1 MKKKRICM
9 ALAAALSLSLA
20 VSATALAAIPS
31 DIGGHWAQGTIIQW
45 TTNGYISGYPDG
57 TFKPDN
63 SITRAE
69 FVVMVNKAMGY
80 NKRGNAY
87 FSDVSA
93 AHWAYAEI
101 MKGVEAGY
109 ITGNGDGTFRPDAP
123 VTRQEAAVMISKIL
137 GLDQDY
143 ASAAK
148 YVDYRY
154 IPSWAAG
161 YVGAVSKAG
170 IMTGYP
176 DGDFKSDRVLTRAE
190 SVVSLDKT
198 KNYDSK
204 VEEDKDDREVFE
216 DYRLTSSSLSDKIIK
231 GDLII
236 SSSLSNRNVSLDNV
250 KVEGK
255 LIVEGG
261 KTVTADDCEISELE
275 MNRSDVE
282 FDATGRT
289 KVGKTTFEK
298 YGKLSGSGYSRV
310 IIDEEFNSYIELD
323 ADIDYVELDADTNV
337 RLLENCVIETFEAT
351 KNADN
356 ATVNFNKAE
365 VEDMDIYDAIRI
377 TGRGD
382 INNMTVYK
390 SGVKS
395 SIRPDH
401 LDRRNGASKPDYTST
416 SSGDVGYNPGS
427 RYDDLTASRD
437 KLYKGGRY
445 DDVKVTA
452 DGGVT
457 LKNMTIYGN
466 LTIDEDV
473 ENGEVYLEDLDI
485 RGRVYIYG
493 GGENTVSFKDC
504 EIEGNIYAKKDHKDT
519 PVGLYIDSDTVEN
532 FDGDLYIDDDGAI
545 LENGGKLDKVY
556 VLTKSKVEIDTDVKN
571 LYVNAKT
578 DNLTITS
585 GTTVDKLSIS
595 SSSAKDSTITN
606 DGTINELNTSQ
617 NITVD
622 GSGTIKDKT
631 GSGNVTT
638 GESQNISVTGVS
650 LNKTATTIEVGKTE
664 KLTATVQPTNATN
677 QKVTWSSSNTDI
689 ATVGTDGTVTAKA
702 VGTADITVT
711 TADGSKTATCAVT
724 VKEAQA
730 ETKPATGVTLNQD
743 TLTLTVGGT
752 DGTLTATVK
761 PADTTDKLKWTVS
774 DNSENIS
781 ITENN
786 DGSVTVKA
794 LKATEENKTVT
805 IVATAGSVS
814 DTCTVTVKPATVEV
828 ESVSLSESSFSLK
841 EGDSKTLTATVNP
854 DTATDKT
861 VTWTISGTN
870 SGAVTLNTATGNQ
883 VTVTAANAGTATIT
897 ATAGGKTATCT
908 VTVTARPV
916 AVESVTITG
925 TGVTGETEKTA
936 TMTAGGTL
944 QLSATVKP
952 ENATEQG
959 VTWESSDNSVATVS
973 NGTVTAKNVT
983 EKKTVTITAK
993 SVSNEEKSDSI
1004 TITVNPVAVSKV
1016 ELNQTSANMT
1026 VGGNTLQL
1034 TATVTPE
1041 NAANKEVTWSVE
1053 NTEGSE
1059 VVSLSGTTGNSITV
1073 TAESGGKATITA
1085 TAGGKTATCEV
1096 TVTVPVTGVTIKDSS
1111 ENTTSATMTLS
1122 EGTTTT
1128 LQLTATVT
1136 PPNATNNTVTWS
1148 VENPEG
1154 TNVVSL
1160 SGTTGNSITVT
1171 ANSAGSATITA
1182 TAGGQSAQFTI
1193 TVNAATTT
1201 PGEGGTKTGGDQ
1213 NGNTQPGGQTET
1225 QPGTPGTGEGNGTKT
1240 GETTPTTQA
1249 TNNAI
1254 VVSR

>member
-198 KNYDSK
+198 KNYDGK

-261 KTVTADDCEISELE
+261 KTVTADGCEISELE

-310 IIDEEFNSYIELD
+310 IIDEEFSSYIELD
-323 ADIDYVELDADTNV
+323 ANIDYVELDADTNV

-427 RYDDLTASRD
+427 RYDDLTVSRNN
-437 KLYKGGRY
+437 KIYKGGRY

-452 DGGVT
+452 DERVT
-457 LKNMTIYGN
+457 LKDMTIYGD

-473 ENGEVYLEDLDI
+473 EDGDVYLDDLDI
-485 RGRVYIYG
+485 RGHVYIYG
-493 GGENTVSFKDC
+493 GGESTVSFKDC
-504 EIEGNIYAKKDHKDT
+504 EIEGNIYAKKDYKDM
-519 PVGLYIDSDTVEN
+519 PVGLYIDGDTVEN
-532 FDGDLYIDDDGAI
+532 FDGTLVIEKNGAI
-545 LENGGKLDKVY
+545 VKGAGKLDNVN

-595 SSSAKDSTITN
+595 SSSAKDSTIKLDGNVKEISTN
-606 DGTINELNTSQ
+606 YD
-617 NITVD
+617 ITVTGSGD
-622 GSGTIKDKT
+622 YDKKTGSGTINGKEET
-631 GSGNVTT
+631 IAVT
-638 GESQNISVTGVS
+638 EVT
-650 LNKTATTIEVGKTE
+650 LNKTALTLTEGASE
-664 KLTATVQPTNATN
+664 KLKATVKPDNATN
-677 QKVTWSSSNTDI
+677 KELKWSSSDTSI
-689 ATVGTDGTVTAKA
+689 ATVDNTGKVLGMSAGNA
-702 VGTADITVT
+702 VITVT
-711 TADGSKTATCAVT
+711 TKDGSKTATCNVT
-724 VKEAQA
+724 VI
-730 ETKPATGVTLNQD
+730 TPD
-743 TLTLTVGGT
+743 
-752 DGTLTATVK
+752 
-761 PADTTDKLKWTVS
+761 VS
-774 DNSENIS
+774 
-781 ITENN
+781 
-786 DGSVTVKA
+786 
-794 LKATEENKTVT
+794 
-805 IVATAGSVS
+805 
-814 DTCTVTVKPATVEV
+814 V
-828 ESVSLSESSFSLK
+828 ESVGLNTNSLRLSIGEPGQLTAIVNPSNATNKEVTWSSSNPSVATVDDTGKVLGMSAGNAVITVTTKDGSKTATCDVEVIAPVVNVESIGINLTELSLSPGEASQ
-841 EGDSKTLTATVNP
+841 LTATVNP
-854 DTATDKT
+854 INATNKKVNWSSSNPTVATVDSTGKVLGLTA
-861 VTWTISGTN
+861 G
-870 SGAVTLNTATGNQ
+870 G
-883 VTVTAANAGTATIT
+883 ATIT
-897 ATAGGKTATCT
+897 A
-908 VTVTARPV
+908 
-916 AVESVTITG
+916 
-925 TGVTGETEKTA
+925 ETEDGARKITCNV
-936 TMTAGGTL
+936 
-944 QLSATVKP
+944 TVKP
-952 ENATEQG
+952 LDTVINKSTSLSPGEGIQLG
-959 VTWESSDNSVATVS
+959 VSDVTNEAVISWSVA
-973 NGTVTAKNVT
+973 NGVIAKV
-983 EKKTVTITAK
+983 
-993 SVSNEEKSDSI
+993 NE
-1004 TITVNPVAVSKV
+1004 TGYAV
-1016 ELNQTSANMT
+1016 
-1026 VGGNTLQL
+1026 GL
-1034 TATVTPE
+1034 T
-1041 NAANKEVTWSVE
+1041 
-1053 NTEGSE
+1053 
-1059 VVSLSGTTGNSITV
+1059 SGTT
-1073 TAESGGKATITA
+1073 TITA
-1085 TAGGKTATCEV
+1085 TTTSGLKV
-1096 TVTVPVTGVTIKDSS
+1096 IWTVTVI
-1111 ENTTSATMTLS
+1111 
-1122 EGTTTT
+1122 
-1128 LQLTATVT
+1128 
-1136 PPNATNNTVTWS
+1136 
-1148 VENPEG
+1148 
-1154 TNVVSL
+1154 
-1160 SGTTGNSITVT
+1160 
-1171 ANSAGSATITA
+1171 
-1182 TAGGQSAQFTI
+1182 
-1193 TVNAATTT
+1193 
-1201 PGEGGTKTGGDQ
+1201 
-1213 NGNTQPGGQTET
+1213 
-1225 QPGTPGTGEGNGTKT
+1225 
-1240 GETTPTTQA
+1240 
-1249 TNNAI
+1249 
-1254 VVSR
+1254 

>member
-9 ALAAALSLSLA
+9 ALAAALSMSLA
-20 VSATALAAIPS
+20 ISATALAAIPS

-45 TTNGYISGYPDG
+45 TSNGYISGYPDG

-198 KNYDSK
+198 KNYDGK

-310 IIDEEFNSYIELD
+310 IIDEGFNSYIELD
-323 ADIDYVELDADTNV
+323 ANIDYVELDADTNV

-437 KLYKGGRY
+437 DKTYRGGKY
-445 DDVKVTA
+445 DDVRVT
-452 DGGVT
+452 GEGVK
-457 LKNMTIYGN
+457 LKNMTIYGD

-473 ENGEVYLEDLDI
+473 ENGDVYLEDLDI
-485 RGRVYIYG
+485 RGKVYIYG
-493 GGENTVSFKDC
+493 GGQNTVSFEDC
-504 EIEGNIYAKKDHKDT
+504 EIGGNIYARKDYRAT
-519 PVGLYIDSDTVEN
+519 PVGIEFKDSYSAEH
-532 FDGDLYIDDDGAI
+532 FDGTLVIEKNGAI
-545 LENGGKLDKVY
+545 VKGAGKLDNVN
-556 VLTKSKVEIDTDVKN
+556 VDTDEIVDIDINVKN
-571 LYVNAKT
+571 LYVREKT
-578 DNLTITS
+578 SKLTITAE
-585 GTTVDKLSIS
+585 TIVDKLGIS
-595 SSSAKDSTITN
+595 SSSAGSTITN
-606 DGTINELNTSQ
+606 NGTINELNTSQ
-617 NITVD
+617 DIKVD

-631 GSGNVTT
+631 GSGTVTP
-638 GESQNISVTGVS
+638 GVDQKISVKGVT
-650 LNKTATTIEVGKTE
+650 LNETTATVEAGNTYQ
-664 KLTATVQPTNATN
+664 LTATVQPTNATN
-677 QKVTWSSSNTDI
+677 QKVTWSSDKTDI
-689 ATVGTDGTVTAKA
+689 ATVDKNGLVTAVKEGTANITVTTEDGNHTAKCVVTVTAKEEQTVAVTGVSISDGNNTEQSTLQLNGTLTLRAVVDPENASNKNITWSVTDNKDDADVVTLNSTTDENITVIANA
-702 VGTADITVT
+702 VGEATITVT
-711 TADGSKTATCAVT
+711 TVDGSHTDTYKVI
-724 VKEAQA
+724 VEAQNV
-730 ETKPATGVTLNQD
+730 EVTGVSLDKN
-743 TLTLTVGGT
+743 TLTLEEGATA
-752 DGTLTATVK
+752 TLTATVT
-761 PADTTDKLKWTVS
+761 PED
-774 DNSENIS
+774 
-781 ITENN
+781 
-786 DGSVTVKA
+786 
-794 LKATEENKTVT
+794 
-805 IVATAGSVS
+805 
-814 DTCTVTVKPATVEV
+814 
-828 ESVSLSESSFSLK
+828 
-841 EGDSKTLTATVNP
+841 
-854 DTATDKT
+854 ATDKT
-861 VTWTISGTN
+861 VTWTSSN
-870 SGAVTLNTATGNQ
+870 NEVATVENG
-883 VTVTAANAGTATIT
+883 VVTAVKASETPVTIT
-897 ATAGGKTATCT
+897 ATAGEKTATCT
-908 VTVTARPV
+908 VTVKTV

-925 TGVTGETEKTA
+925 TGVTSETEKTA
-936 TMTAGGTL
+936 TMTAGEELELTAEVVPAE
-944 QLSATVKP
+944 ATNK
-952 ENATEQG
+952 A
-959 VTWESSDNSVATVS
+959 VTWSSDNEQVSVDS
-973 NGTVTAKNVT
+973 NGKVTAPNVT
-983 EKKTVTITAK
+983 TQQTATITATATGGTNIK
-993 SVSNEEKSDSI
+993 DTI
-1004 TITVNPVAVSKV
+1004 TITVNPKALESITLTTTKNTLTSVNDTTTITA
-1016 ELNQTSANMT
+1016 SANPEGAELGEVTWSSTDNGVAT
-1026 VGGNTLQL
+1026 VQSNGDG
-1034 TATVTPE
+1034 TATVT
-1041 NAANKEVTWSVE
+1041 AKA
-1053 NTEGSE
+1053 
-1059 VVSLSGTTGNSITV
+1059 SGT
-1073 TAESGGKATITA
+1073 ATITA
-1085 TAGGKTATCEV
+1085 TSNANSEVKATCTV
-1096 TVTVPVTGVTIKDSS
+1096 TVTVPVTGVTIKST
-1111 ENTTSATMTLS
+1111 ENKNTINVN
-1122 EGTTTT
+1122 ET
-1128 LQLTATVT
+1128 LQLKANVTPAEANYDKNQISWTVT
-1136 PPNATNNTVTWS
+1136 SGGEYVDISTPATGET
-1148 VENPEG
+1148 
-1154 TNVVSL
+1154 
-1160 SGTTGNSITVT
+1160 ITVT
-1171 ANSAGSATITA
+1171 GKSAGEATITA
-1182 TAGGQSAQFTI
+1182 TAGEKSATFTI
-1193 TVNAATTT
+1193 TVNAAPPTS
-1201 PGEGGTKTGGDQ
+1201 GEGDGTGTGGTGED
-1213 NGNTQPGGQTET
+1213 NGNGNYTETGEAPENGNQTET
-1225 QPGTPGTGEGNGTKT
+1225 GGVTENGNQP
-1240 GETTPTTQA
+1240 GETTPTTQT

>member
-198 KNYDSK
+198 KNYDGK

-323 ADIDYVELDADTNV
+323 ANIDYVELDADTNV

-427 RYDDLTASRD
+427 RYDDLTVSRNN
-437 KLYKGGRY
+437 KIYKGGRY

-452 DGGVT
+452 DERVT
-457 LKNMTIYGN
+457 LKDMTIYGD

-473 ENGEVYLEDLDI
+473 EDGDVYLDDLDI
-485 RGRVYIYG
+485 RGHVYIYG
-493 GGENTVSFKDC
+493 GGENTVSFEDC
-504 EIEGNIYAKKDHKDT
+504 EIGGNIYAKKDHGSR
-519 PVGLYIDSDTVEN
+519 PVGLKIDSSTAEDL
-532 FDGDLYIDDDGAI
+532 DGYISIEDNGAI
-545 LENGGKLDKVY
+545 LENGGKLDNVY
-556 VLTKSKVEIDTDVKN
+556 VRTSKEVKVETNVKN
-571 LYVNAKT
+571 LYVSAKT
-578 DNLTITS
+578 SDLTITA

-595 SSSAKDSTITN
+595 SSSTITN
-606 DGTINELNTSQ
+606 KGTINELNTSQ
-617 NITVD
+617 NITVNGD
-622 GSGTIKDKT
+622 GTINNTNTT
-631 GSGNVTT
+631 GNGTVTT
-638 GESQNISVTGVS
+638 DGNQKISVTGVT
-650 LNKTATTIEVGKTE
+650 LNKTALTLTEGASE

-677 QKVTWSSSNTDI
+677 QKVTWSSDKTDI
-689 ATVGTDGTVTAKA
+689 ATVDENGLVTAVKEGTANITVTTEDGSKKATCVVTVTAKEEQVAVTGVKLNKSKTTIKVGETETLEATIDPANATNKNITWSSTDGTVATVDETGKVEAKKA
-702 VGTADITVT
+702 GTATIKVT
-711 TADGSKTATCAVT
+711 TADGNHV
-724 VKEAQA
+724 A
-730 ETKPATGVTLNQD
+730 E
-743 TLTLTVGGT
+743 
-752 DGTLTATVK
+752 
-761 PADTTDKLKWTVS
+761 
-774 DNSENIS
+774 
-781 ITENN
+781 
-786 DGSVTVKA
+786 
-794 LKATEENKTVT
+794 
-805 IVATAGSVS
+805 
-814 DTCTVTVKPATVEV
+814 CTVTVEAATVEV
-828 ESVSLSESSFSLK
+828 ESISLDKEELSLE
-841 EGDSKTLTATVNP
+841 EGATATLFATVKPEN
-854 DTATDKT
+854 ATDNT
-861 VTWTISGTN
+861 VTWTSSN
-870 SGAVTLNTATGNQ
+870 EEVATVENG
-883 VTVTAANAGTATIT
+883 VVTAVRASETPVTIT
-897 ATAGGKTATCT
+897 ATAGGKEATCT
-908 VTVTARPV
+908 VTVTAKTV

-925 TGVTGETEKTA
+925 TGVENKKA
-936 TMTAGGTL
+936 TMTAGEELELTATVEPINATNKTITWSITSDPNEAVTL
-944 QLSATVKP
+944 KSNGNTATVKAL
-952 ENATEQG
+952 EA
-959 VTWESSDNSVATVS
+959 
-973 NGTVTAKNVT
+973 GTA
-983 EKKTVTITAK
+983 TITATATGGTNIK
-993 SVSNEEKSDSI
+993 DTI
-1004 TITVNPVAVSKV
+1004 TITVNPKALESITLTTTKNTLTSVNDNTTITA
-1016 ELNQTSANMT
+1016 SAN
-1026 VGGNTLQL
+1026 
-1034 TATVTPE
+1034 PE
-1041 NAANKEVTWSVE
+1041 GAELGEVTWSSTDTNVATVSSTE
-1053 NTEGSE
+1053 NGKA
-1059 VVSLSGTTGNSITV
+1059 TV
-1073 TAESGGKATITA
+1073 TAVSSGTAKIQATSGTATGECTIT
-1085 TAGGKTATCEV
+1085 V
-1096 TVTVPVTGVTIKDSS
+1096 NIPVTGVTIKDSS
-1111 ENTTSATMTLS
+1111 GNTSAKMTLG

-1136 PPNATNNTVTWS
+1136 PAEANYDKNQISWNVTSGAEYVTISTPATGET
-1148 VENPEG
+1148 
-1154 TNVVSL
+1154 
-1160 SGTTGNSITVT
+1160 ITVN
-1171 ANSAGSATITA
+1171 AVSAGSATITA
-1182 TAGGQSAQFTI
+1182 KVDENHSATFQI
-1193 TVNAATTT
+1193 TVQVPA
-1201 PGEGGTKTGGDQ
+1201 
-1213 NGNTQPGGQTET
+1213 
-1225 QPGTPGTGEGNGTKT
+1225 TPGTGEGNRNQPGGT
-1240 GETTPTTQA
+1240 TTQA

>member
-1 MKKKRICM
+1 MKKKKRICM

-20 VSATALAAIPS
+20 ISATALAAIPS

-198 KNYDSK
+198 KNYDGK

-323 ADIDYVELDADTNV
+323 ANIDYVELDADTNV
-337 RLLENCVIETFEAT
+337 RLFENCVIETFEAT
-351 KNADN
+351 KNADS

-485 RGRVYIYG
+485 RGHVYIYG
-493 GGENTVSFKDC
+493 GGDSTVGFYDC
-504 EIEGNIYAKKDHKDT
+504 EIEGNIYAKKDHGSR
-519 PVGLYIDSDTVEN
+519 PVGLKIDSNTAEDL
-532 FDGDLYIDDDGAI
+532 DGYISIEDNGAI
-545 LENGGKLDKVY
+545 LKAGGKLDKVY
-556 VLTKSKVEIDTDVKN
+556 VLTGSTVEIDTNVKN

-578 DNLTITS
+578 EKITIKS
-585 GTTVDKLSIS
+585 GVTVDKLIVS
-595 SSSAKDSTITN
+595 SNAAKDSTITN
-606 DGTINELNTSQ
+606 DGKINELNTSQ
-617 NITVD
+617 DIKVD

-631 GSGNVTT
+631 GSGDVII
-638 GESQNISVTGVS
+638 GQEQNISVTGVT
-650 LNKTATTIEVGKTE
+650 LNETTATVEAGNKYQ
-664 KLTATVQPTNATN
+664 LTATVQPTNATN
-677 QKVTWSSSNTDI
+677 QKVTWSSDNTDI
-689 ATVGTDGTVTAKA
+689 ATVDADGLVTAVKE
-702 VGTADITVT
+702 GTANITVT
-711 TADGSKTATCAVT
+711 TEDGSKTATCAVT
-724 VKEAQA
+724 VNPKTVTVTE
-730 ETKPATGVTLNQD
+730 VTLD
-743 TLTLTVGGT
+743 ETELELEEGKTAILI
-752 DGTLTATVK
+752 ATVK
-761 PADTTDKLKWTVS
+761 P
-774 DNSENIS
+774 EN
-781 ITENN
+781 
-786 DGSVTVKA
+786 
-794 LKATEENKTVT
+794 
-805 IVATAGSVS
+805 
-814 DTCTVTVKPATVEV
+814 
-828 ESVSLSESSFSLK
+828 
-841 EGDSKTLTATVNP
+841 
-854 DTATDKT
+854 ATDKT
-861 VTWTISGTN
+861 VTWTSSN
-870 SGAVTLNTATGNQ
+870 DEVATVNNG
-883 VTVTAANAGTATIT
+883 TVTAVSEGTATIT
-897 ATAGGKTATCT
+897 ATAGEKTATCT
-908 VTVTARPV
+908 VTVKAATVPV
-916 AVESVTITG
+916 TEVTIKVG
-925 TGVTGETEKTA
+925 DNASDTA
-936 TMTAGGTL
+936 TMTAGEELELT
-944 QLSATVKP
+944 ATVLP
-952 ENATEQG
+952 DTATDKG

-973 NGTVTAKNVT
+973 NGTVKAANVT
-983 EKKTVTITAK
+983 EQKTVTITAK
-993 SVSNEEKSDSI
+993 SVSDKTKCDSI
-1004 TITVNPVAVSKV
+1004 TITVNPALTGITLEPTTDTLEGIGTTTTITATAYPEGAELGTVNWSITEGNDVV
-1016 ELNQTSANMT
+1016 ELSENTGESITVTGESITVKAKKSGIAKIKATSGTATGECTIT
-1026 VGGNTLQL
+1026 VNIPVQSVSISAQDGIPSPATLAPGGELQL
-1034 TATVTPE
+1034 TATVTP
-1041 NAANKEVTWSVE
+1041 S
-1053 NTEGSE
+1053 
-1059 VVSLSGTTGNSITV
+1059 
-1073 TAESGGKATITA
+1073 
-1085 TAGGKTATCEV
+1085 
-1096 TVTVPVTGVTIKDSS
+1096 
-1111 ENTTSATMTLS
+1111 
-1122 EGTTTT
+1122 
-1128 LQLTATVT
+1128 
-1136 PPNATNNTVTWS
+1136 NATNNTVTWS

-1160 SGTTGNSITVT
+1160 SGKTGNSITVT
-1171 ANSAGSATITA
+1171 AKSAGTATITA
-1182 TAGGQSAQFTI
+1182 SAGEQSAQFTI
-1193 TVNAATTT
+1193 TVQAST
-1201 PGEGGTKTGGDQ
+1201 PTNPREGDGTETDGTGEDNEGG
-1213 NGNTQPGGQTET
+1213 NQPGGDYPGTGGAPENGNQTET
-1225 QPGTPGTGEGNGTKT
+1225 GGVTENGNQPGGNQPGGNQTGGNQP
-1240 GETTPTTQA
+1240 GETTTQA

>member
-198 KNYDSK
+198 KNYDGK

-310 IIDEEFNSYIELD
+310 IIDDEFNSYIELN
-323 ADIDYVELDADTNV
+323 ANIDYVELDADTNV
-337 RLLENCVIETFEAT
+337 RLLENCAIETFEAT
-351 KNADN
+351 KNADS

-437 KLYKGGRY
+437 NKTYSGGRY

-452 DGGVT
+452 DGRVT
-457 LKNMTIYGN
+457 LKNMTIYGD

-473 ENGEVYLEDLDI
+473 ENGDVYLDDLDI
-485 RGRVYIYG
+485 RGHVYIYG
-493 GGENTVSFKDC
+493 GGQSTVGFYDC
-504 EIEGNIYAKKDHKDT
+504 EIEGNIYAKKDYKDK
-519 PVGLYIDSDTVEN
+519 PVGIYIDSDTVEN
-532 FDGDLYIDDDGAI
+532 FDGTLVIEKNGAI
-545 LENGGKLDKVY
+545 VKGAGKLDNVN

-595 SSSAKDSTITN
+595 SSSAKGSTITN
-606 DGTINELNTSQ
+606 KGTINELNTSQ
-617 NITVD
+617 DITVN
-622 GSGTIKDKT
+622 GNGTINNPT
-631 GSGNVTT
+631 GDGTVTAVD
-638 GESQNISVTGVS
+638 GQKISVKGVS

-689 ATVGTDGTVTAKA
+689 ATVGTDGTVTANA

-724 VKEAQA
+724 VNPKTVAVA
-730 ETKPATGVTLNQD
+730 EVKLDKTKLE
-743 TLTLTVGGT
+743 LEEGT
-752 DGTLTATVK
+752 TATLM
-761 PADTTDKLKWTVS
+761 A
-774 DNSENIS
+774 
-781 ITENN
+781 
-786 DGSVTVKA
+786 
-794 LKATEENKTVT
+794 TVT
-805 IVATAGSVS
+805 PE
-814 DTCTVTVKPATVEV
+814 D
-828 ESVSLSESSFSLK
+828 
-841 EGDSKTLTATVNP
+841 
-854 DTATDKT
+854 ATDKT
-861 VTWTISGTN
+861 VTWTSSNDEVATVNNGKVT
-870 SGAVTLNTATGNQ
+870 AVSEGEATITAKAGEQTATCE
-883 VTVTAANAGTATIT
+883 VTVTA
-897 ATAGGKTATCT
+897 KT
-908 VTVTARPV
+908 VP
-916 AVESVTITG
+916 VESVTITG
-925 TGVTGETEKTA
+925 NGVTDEKA
-936 TMTAGGTL
+936 TMTAGDTL
-944 QLSATVKP
+944 QLSAMVLP
-952 ENATEQG
+952 EGATEKG

-1096 TVTVPVTGVTIKDSS
+1096 TVTVPVTGVTIKDPSG
-1111 ENTTSATMTLS
+1111 NTTSATMTLG

-1136 PPNATNNTVTWS
+1136 PENATNSTVNWS
-1148 VENPEG
+1148 ITEG
-1154 TNVVSL
+1154 NDVVSL
-1160 SGTTGNSITVT
+1160 SGTTGNSITGNSITVN
-1171 ANSAGSATITA
+1171 AVSAGKATITA
-1182 TAGGQSAQFTI
+1182 SAGGRLAQFTI
-1193 TVNAATTT
+1193 TVNATT
-1201 PGEGGTKTGGDQ
+1201 P
-1213 NGNTQPGGQTET
+1213 
-1225 QPGTPGTGEGNGTKT
+1225 TPGTGET
-1240 GETTPTTQA
+1240 GEAPKNGNQTGGNQPGGNQPGGDQPDGTTTQA

>member
-1 MKKKRICM
+1 MSERC
-9 ALAAALSLSLA
+9 
-20 VSATALAAIPS
+20 
-31 DIGGHWAQGTIIQW
+31 
-45 TTNGYISGYPDG
+45 
-57 TFKPDN
+57 
-63 SITRAE
+63 R
-69 FVVMVNKAMGY
+69 
-80 NKRGNAY
+80 
-87 FSDVSA
+87 
-93 AHWAYAEI
+93 
-101 MKGVEAGY
+101 
-109 ITGNGDGTFRPDAP
+109 
-123 VTRQEAAVMISKIL
+123 
-137 GLDQDY
+137 
-143 ASAAK
+143 
-148 YVDYRY
+148 
-154 IPSWAAG
+154 
-161 YVGAVSKAG
+161 KAG

-198 KNYDSK
+198 KNYDGK

-310 IIDEEFNSYIELD
+310 IIDDEFNSYIELN
-323 ADIDYVELDADTNV
+323 ANIDYVELDADTNV
-337 RLLENCVIETFEAT
+337 RLLENCAIETFEAT
-351 KNADN
+351 KNADS

-382 INNMTVYK
+382 INNMTIYK

-485 RGRVYIYG
+485 RGNVYIYG
-493 GGENTVSFKDC
+493 GGDSTVGFYDC
-504 EIEGNIYAKKDHKDT
+504 EIEGNIYAKKDHGSR
-519 PVGLYIDSDTVEN
+519 PVGLKIDSNTAEDL
-532 FDGDLYIDDDGAI
+532 DGYISIEDNGAI
-545 LENGGKLDKVY
+545 LKAGGKLDNVY
-556 VLTKSKVEIDTDVKN
+556 VRTSKEVKVETNVKN

-595 SSSAKDSTITN
+595 SSSAEDSTITN
-606 DGTINELNTSQ
+606 DGKINELNTSQ
-617 NITVD
+617 DIKVD

-638 GESQNISVTGVS
+638 GESQNISVKGVS

-677 QKVTWSSSNTDI
+677 QKVTWSSNNTDV

-711 TADGSKTATCAVT
+711 TEDGSK
-724 VKEAQA
+724 
-730 ETKPATGVTLNQD
+730 
-743 TLTLTVGGT
+743 
-752 DGTLTATVK
+752 
-761 PADTTDKLKWTVS
+761 
-774 DNSENIS
+774 
-781 ITENN
+781 
-786 DGSVTVKA
+786 KA
-794 LKATEENKTVT
+794 
-805 IVATAGSVS
+805 
-814 DTCTVTVKPATVEV
+814 TCTVTVKEATTEIEVTGITISDGTAGSEEKTLKVGNTLSLTANIDPSNATNQNITWSVSDDKDDVDVVTLSSTTDKEIKVIANAVGAATITVRTEDGSRTDSYKVTVEAATVEITKLEFEKDTEEITV
-828 ESVSLSESSFSLK
+828 GDEPLQLK
-841 EGDSKTLTATVNP
+841 
-854 DTATDKT
+854 
-861 VTWTISGTN
+861 
-870 SGAVTLNTATGNQ
+870 
-883 VTVTAANAGTATIT
+883 
-897 ATAGGKTATCT
+897 
-908 VTVTARPV
+908 
-916 AVESVTITG
+916 VTI
-925 TGVTGETEKTA
+925 EPSNATEKT
-936 TMTAGGTL
+936 L
-944 QLSATVKP
+944 
-952 ENATEQG
+952 
-959 VTWESSDNSVATVS
+959 TWESSNTQYATVDQ
-973 NGTVTAKNVT
+973 NGNVTAVAEGT
-983 EKKTVTITAK
+983 T
-993 SVSNEEKSDSI
+993 
-1004 TITVNPVAVSKV
+1004 TITVKTSDGKVSD
-1016 ELNQTSANMT
+1016 
-1026 VGGNTLQL
+1026 
-1034 TATVTPE
+1034 
-1041 NAANKEVTWSVE
+1041 
-1053 NTEGSE
+1053 
-1059 VVSLSGTTGNSITV
+1059 
-1073 TAESGGKATITA
+1073 
-1085 TAGGKTATCEV
+1085 TCEV
-1096 TVTVPVTGVTIKDSS
+1096 TVKAATVPVTGVTIKVGDNASD
-1111 ENTTSATMTLS
+1111 TATMTAGEELQLTAEVVPAEATNKAVTWISNNEQVSVDSNGKVTAPNVTTQQTATITATATGGTNITDSIEITVNPKALESITLTTEKDILTSVNDTTTITATANPKGAQLGTVNWNITEGNDVVELS
-1122 EGTTTT
+1122 ANTGESITVTGESITVKAKKSGTAKIKATSGTATGEYTITVNIPVQSVSISAQDGTTSPVTLT
-1128 LQLTATVT
+1128 PGGKLQLTATVE
-1136 PPNATNNTVTWS
+1136 PSGATNQNVEWISSDTSVTVTNGLVKVDSS
-1148 VENPEG
+1148 VAE
-1154 TNVVSL
+1154 SK
-1160 SGTTGNSITVT
+1160 TVT
-1171 ANSAGSATITA
+1171 IKAKVGNVESEA
-1182 TAGGQSAQFTI
+1182 FTI
-1193 TVNAATTT
+1193 NVQASTPTT
-1201 PGEGGTKTGGDQ
+1201 PGGDGTGTGGTGGDNDGGDYPRTGED
-1213 NGNTQPGGQTET
+1213 NGNGNYTET
-1225 QPGTPGTGEGNGTKT
+1225 GGVTENGTQ
-1240 GETTPTTQA
+1240 TPDGTTTQA